1 MLPDDLDADLLRRFA
16 ESRAA
21 LDGAQFTGRVTRGMR
36 RARSA
41 HLGFRTAHSIV
52 AAVLSGLATGIAA
65 LLRLRH
71 AGLLALAAA
80 AVTLWAGLQAL

>member
-21 LDGAQFTGRVTRGMR
+21 LDGAQFTERVTRGLR

-41 HLGFRTAHSIV
+41 RLGFRTVRSIV
-52 AAVLSGLATGIAA
+52 AAMLTGLATGIAA
-65 LLRLRH
+65 PLRLRH

-80 AVTLWAGLQAL
+80 AVTLWTGLQGL